1 VRAAISAQA
10 VVRAPADGYF
20 VNAAN
25 AINTTFYE
33 KLNFNFLRDI
43 APIAGIVRLPFIMV
57 VNPSVPAKRNSDE
70 PYGSFPTRSVGS
82 RR

>member
-1 VRAAISAQA
+1 
-10 VVRAPADGYF
+10 VRAPADGYTLLF

-33 KLNFNFLRDI
+33 KLNFNFLCDI

-57 VNPSVPAKRNSDE
+57 VNRSVPAKR
-70 PYGSFPTRSVGS
+70 
-82 RR
+82 RRRL